1 VRLLGAPHPGTA
13 PGTSPYGS
21 SKRCPCHAGICH
33 ARPMGSVQWGDVA
46 TWVGGIATSIA
57 LFLTYILLRITRRE
71 QRTAQ
76 AEKREAQAR
85 LVSAWTNEI
94 QQDPGS
100 SAYSVTIAVQNSSD
114 EPVYGF
120 RAAVGSEWSGT
131 DISYVEPDLDYI
143 VPPKSHQQKEVVL
156 QFARTGAGATRSSLP
171 VELLFTDAAGKH
183 WHRDRYGT
191 LIQIA
196 AGLPLSGAKHFFR
209 STTDIS
215 LRNET

>member
-1 VRLLGAPHPGTA
+1 
-13 PGTSPYGS
+13 
-21 SKRCPCHAGICH
+21 
-33 ARPMGSVQWGDVA
+33 MGSVQWGDVA

-57 LFLTYILLRITRRE
+57 LFLTYALLRITRRE

-76 AEKREAQAR
+76 AEKGEAQAR

-156 QFARTGAGATRSSLP
+156 QFTRARAGATGSSLP

-183 WHRDRYGT
+183 WHRDRYGR

-196 AGLPLSGAKHFFR
+196 AGLPPSGTKYFFK
-209 STTDIS
+209 SATGIS
-215 LRNET
+215 LRS